1 MQIEMY
7 VIEEK
12 NINKPIEAMSVED
25 KRRNGVD
32 TIAQFYV
39 LQYLK
44 KELNLDVFDVYLIDA
59 TTIMVRDRF
68 NVESYF
74 RYDQES
80 KKIINFQKK

>member
-1 MQIEMY
+1 MRVEMY
-7 VIEEK
+7 IIEEK
-12 NINKPIEAMSVED
+12 NINKPIEAMTAED

-44 KELNLDVFDVYLIDA
+44 KKLNLDVIDVYLIDA

-68 NVESYF
+68 HAESYF
-74 RYDQES
+74 RYDQDN